1 MRFWVFPKKDSFQNF
16 TFFQPFFSI
25 GNSKTKIIFCIIN
38 LVLWQVY
45 RVSKILGCV
54 CVEKIEIIEK
64 LLHETTNQ
72 YSSIGNS
79 IKDFQILKE
88 LGRGSFGVVFLVKP
102 LSVGNVENLVM
113 KKISIRQMNIKQQ
126 RSAVR
131 EVQILRKLR
140 HPHIIK
146 FFTSFLEYD
155 NLYILME
162 YAEKGDL
169 NSLIAS

>member
-1 MRFWVFPKKDSFQNF
+1 M
-16 TFFQPFFSI
+16 T
-25 GNSKTKIIFCIIN
+25 
-38 LVLWQVY
+38 
-45 RVSKILGCV
+45 
-54 CVEKIEIIEK
+54 
-64 LLHETTNQ
+64 
-72 YSSIGNS
+72 
-79 IKDFQILKE
+79 
-88 LGRGSFGVVFLVKP
+88 
-102 LSVGNVENLVM
+102 
-113 KKISIRQMNIKQQ
+113 IKQQ

>member
-1 MRFWVFPKKDSFQNF
+1 MLR
-16 TFFQPFFSI
+16 
-25 GNSKTKIIFCIIN
+25 
-38 LVLWQVY
+38 
-45 RVSKILGCV
+45 
-54 CVEKIEIIEK
+54 
-64 LLHETTNQ
+64 ETTNQ

-102 LSVGNVENLVM
+102 LSVGNVENVVM
-113 KKISIRQMNIKQQ
+113 KKISIRQMTIKQQ
-126 RSAVR
+126 RAAVR

-162 YAEKGDL
+162 YAENGDL